1 MATMMP
7 SDIGEFETEGEK
19 VFYKFLE
26 GVAKP
31 DAHYLC
37 WYLPEV
43 NGKEPDFL
51 LYSDEVGLVIFEVK
65 DWILDQI
72 EEANP
77 HHFLIQIK
85 GKTESRKNP
94 FQQAHDYL
102 ISIKEKIQKDGHL
115 VSKEPTYFGNPKIPM
130 SCGVVFP
137 NINKYEYTKKGLEKI
152 IGIDSRGVTKRS
164 GVAMRLSDPLD
175 VNPVRNSSGALFLTG

>member
-19 VFYKFLE
+19 TFYKFLE

-51 LYSDEVGLVIFEVK
+51 LYSDEVGLIIFKMK
-65 DWILDQI
+65 DWILNQI

-85 GKTESRKNP
+85 GKTESRKEGRTKGS
-94 FQQAHDYL
+94 
-102 ISIKEKIQKDGHL
+102 SI
-115 VSKEPTYFGNPKIPM
+115 
-130 SCGVVFP
+130 SCGLARSRSLVGEKPTQVA
-137 NINKYEYTKKGLEKI
+137 ISHGYTSSFAILKNNFYQSVLMYGTFCRALSFVTIGELRYLAVETI
-152 IGIDSRGVTKRS
+152 I
-164 GVAMRLSDPLD
+164 LS
-175 VNPVRNSSGALFLTG
+175 